1 MIDLEENL
9 SPARARLAAVVSNGG
24 DVIDVG
30 DAAAALD
37 MSRPQTAKIL
47 SRWEKQGWLRRIA
60 RGKYVPVELE
70 LLGAPNV
77 ICDPWV
83 MVPALFGPAYVGGRT
98 AAEHWGL
105 TDQMF
110 RDIVVCT
117 ARPTRKKTVERHNT
131 VYTLKRVREEMIFG
145 TTRLWRSR
153 TSVLVSDPH
162 RTIIDIMDDPAFG
175 GGIVHATDCFDS
187 YLRSEHRDIGKLVD
201 YADRLGNGAVFKR
214 LGFLAERR
222 PLAEDLAEAAKLRL
236 TEGHAKLDPALECG
250 RLITRWRL
258 RVPENFAEGFWR

>member
-1 MIDLEENL
+1 MIDLEEKL
-9 SPARARLAAVVSNGG
+9 PPARARLAAVVSNGG

-37 MSRPQTAKIL
+37 MPRTQTAKIL
-47 SRWEKQGWLRRIA
+47 SRWERQGWLRRVA

-105 TDQMF
+105 TDQIF

-131 VYTLKRVREEMIFG
+131 VFTLKRVREEMIFG

-153 TSVLVSDPH
+153 SSVLVSDPH
-162 RTIIDIMDDPAFG
+162 RTIIDIIDDPAFG
-175 GGIVHATDCFDS
+175 GGIVHATECFDS
-187 YLRSEHRDIGKLVD
+187 YIRSEYRDVGKLVD

-222 PLAEDLAEAAKLRL
+222 PLAEDLEEEAKLRL
-236 TEGHAKLDPALECG
+236 TEGHAKLDPALECE
-250 RLITRWRL
+250 RLVTRWRL
-258 RVPENFAEGFWR
+258 RVPGNWAEIQRQ